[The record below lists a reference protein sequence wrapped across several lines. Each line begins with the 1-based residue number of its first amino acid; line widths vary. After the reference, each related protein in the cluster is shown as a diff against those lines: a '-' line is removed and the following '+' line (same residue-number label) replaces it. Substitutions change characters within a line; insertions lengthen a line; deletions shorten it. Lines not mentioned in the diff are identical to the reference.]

1 MKTIAIDKQESAVG
15 LAQAFSAA
23 LANELGWIAENTT
36 DGATLKKEGINIY
49 FKFRGWNS
57 SVYLGVSNGY
67 AIIESGSTSYTADAT
82 YNLYVLKSP
91 QGSIAVGHGKTTTGV
106 NLINIIAQ
114 NEAGEYVGMAL
125 PSSNVAVPSIRGID
139 TTSKNIMTSINPIS
153 DSGVCTSIVKL
164 PDIWGACMFNDLY
177 AVLSC
182 PYESTDRV
190 FYIGGKCYRTC
201 NSTKSFSS
209 IAIPEA

>member
-1 MKTIAIDKQESAVG
+1 MKTIAIDKQESALD
-15 LAQAFSAA
+15 LAQAFGAA
-23 LANELGWIAENTT
+23 LANEIGWIAENTST
-36 DGATLKKEGINIY
+36 GATVKKEGINIY
-49 FKFRGWNS
+49 FKFRGAGS
-57 SVYLGVSNGY
+57 YVYLGVSNGY
-67 AIIESGSTSYTADAT
+67 AIIESNSTSYTADAT

-114 NEAGEYVGMAL
+114 NEAGEYVGMSF
-125 PSSNVAVPSIRGID
+125 PSSNIAVPSIRGVNM
-139 TTSKNIMTSINPIS
+139 TSKDIMTSIIPIS
-153 DSGVCTSIVKL
+153 GSGVCTSIVKL

-190 FYIGGKCYRTC
+190 FYIGGKYYRTC
-201 NSTKSFSS
+201 NSVKSFSS